1 MITLPSLE
9 IKTYQNKIYLND
21 RPYHILDTGEGPC
34 CAHLVDSIA
43 GRETEVLQ
51 ANDDKRNIYIDLSLA
66 WGKNVASLPSEQ
78 LEYLT
83 EDIHLLLDVFWL
95 EELTIHSCIDELN
108 MDKVFSIIKQKEY
121 SKELYY

>member
-9 IKTYQNKIYLND
+9 IKKYQNKIYLND

-34 CAHLVDSIA
+34 WVYLVGSIA
-43 GRETEVLQ
+43 SLETEDFKT
-51 ANDDKRNIYIDLSLA
+51 NDDRRSIYIDLSLA
-66 WGKNVASLPSEQ
+66 WGKDVASLPSEQ

-95 EELTIHSCIDELN
+95 EELTIRSCIEELN
-108 MDKVFSIIKQKEY
+108 MEKVFSIIRLREY
-121 SKELYY
+121 ANEIYY